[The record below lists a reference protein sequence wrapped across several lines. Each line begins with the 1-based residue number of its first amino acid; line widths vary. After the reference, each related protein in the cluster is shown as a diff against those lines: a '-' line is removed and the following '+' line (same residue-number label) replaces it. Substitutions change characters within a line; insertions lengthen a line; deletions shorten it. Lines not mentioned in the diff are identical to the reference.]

1 MSNEKTNLHPRNI
14 HRQAYDF
21 DDLIIEVP
29 ELKHYVFE
37 NKFGAKTINFSISK
51 AVKLLNKALLQKF
64 YHVKDWDIPDAN
76 LCPPIPGRAD
86 YVHYLADLLAED
98 FGKIPKNKIIKLI
111 DIGVGANLVYPIIA
125 SQSYQWQVLGTDIN
139 HDSLENAQK
148 ILNANPELSHLVQ
161 IKKQENPNFIFKNV
175 IQPEEKFT
183 LTMCNPPFHKSEE
196 EAIKGNSR
204 KTKNLNKN
212 KTPKVN
218 FNFGGQQSELWCDGG
233 ELAFVSKMIAES
245 TAFSKQVLWF
255 TCLISKKEHLPKLL
269 ENLKK
274 INTID
279 VKVIDMAQGQKTSRI
294 LAWTFILKS
303 ERKSWVD

>member
-1 MSNEKTNLHPRNI
+1 MSDEKSNLHPRNL

-64 YHVKDWDIPDAN
+64 YHIKDWDIPDAN

-86 YVHYLADLLAED
+86 YVHYLADLLTEN
-98 FGKIPKNKIIKLI
+98 FGEIPKDKSVKLI
-111 DIGVGANLVYPIIA
+111 DIGVGANMVYPIIA
-125 SQSYQWQVLGTDIN
+125 SQFYRWQVLGTDIN
-139 HDSLENAQK
+139 ETSLENAKK
-148 ILNANPELSHLVQ
+148 ILKVNPALSSLVQ
-161 IKKQENPNFIFKNV
+161 VKKQTNPNFIFKNI
-175 IQPEEKFT
+175 IQVDEKFT

-196 EAIKGNSR
+196 EAIKANFR
-204 KTKNLNKN
+204 KTKNLNKT

-233 ELAFVSKMIAES
+233 ELAFVTTMITESKI
-245 TAFSKQVLWF
+245 FSQQVLWF

-269 ENLKK
+269 ENLKQ
-274 INTID
+274 INAVN
-279 VKVIDMAQGQKTSRI
+279 VKVIDMAQGQKVSRI
-294 LAWTFILKS
+294 LAWTFISKS
-303 ERKSWVD
+303 EGKSWSN